1 MIDSVIVSWN
11 ESQKDFI
18 FVSSSSFTTKFSCK
32 TWQIIGMTESESTA
46 ESYEYE
52 YQTEPI
58 DPGYILVPTDCYIEY
73 IGNVQR
79 NNKEKILGRP
89 CISTS
94 RNTAARRPDIS
105 LCADPI

>member
-1 MIDSVIVSWN
+1 
-11 ESQKDFI
+11 
-18 FVSSSSFTTKFSCK
+18 
-32 TWQIIGMTESESTA
+32 MTESESTA
-46 ESYEYE
+46 ESYE

-79 NNKEKILGRP
+79 NNKEKPYIGRP